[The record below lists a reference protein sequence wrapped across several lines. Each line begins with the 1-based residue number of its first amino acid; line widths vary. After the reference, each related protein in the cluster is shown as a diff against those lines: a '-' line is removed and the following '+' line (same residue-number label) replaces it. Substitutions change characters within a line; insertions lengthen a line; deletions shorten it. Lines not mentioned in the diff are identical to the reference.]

1 MIRFDRILAC
11 AFTASLAFAG
21 LEAPVSAQEPIPESM
36 QARTLPR
43 QHLSGPRFGFTAFTG
58 DVASFRQASGK
69 QPIMS
74 QFGWQFETQI
84 VSTTSGNQALMEWVV
99 LVGGVEQDEMNL
111 SLSWLAG
118 YRLPNGLEFGVGPNV
133 SVRKEA
139 LDDATTSMVVAMG
152 ATLPF
157 GELYV
162 PANLAVAFAEGGP
175 RITTL
180 LGWIIG

>member
-1 MIRFDRILAC
+1 MSTPTKIMALA
-11 AFTASLAFAG
+11 AFLMAAG
-21 LEAPVSAQEPIPESM
+21 AGVAAAQDTIPDEM
-36 QARTLPR
+36 RARTLPR
-43 QHLSGPRFGFTAFTG
+43 QHLSGPRFGFTTFTG
-58 DVASFRQASGK
+58 DVAAFRQSEGK
-69 QPIMS
+69 QPLMS

-84 VSTTSGNQALMEWVV
+84 VSTTTGNQALMEWIV
-99 LVGGVEQDEMNL
+99 LLGGVEQDEMNL
-111 SLSWLAG
+111 SLSWMAG
-118 YRLPNGLEFGVGPNV
+118 LRLPSGLEFGVGPNI
-133 SVRKEA
+133 SVRKESA
-139 LDDATTSMVVAMG
+139 DPTTSMIVAMG

>member
-1 MIRFDRILAC
+1 MSRSCRVAALAILA
-11 AFTASLAFAG
+11 ASIIPAHATAQAD
-21 LEAPVSAQEPIPESM
+21 IPAEM

-58 DVASFRQASGK
+58 DVAALRQAAGK

-99 LVGGVEQDEMNL
+99 LVGGMEQDEMNL
-111 SLSWLAG
+111 SLGWLAG
-118 YRLPNGLEFGVGPNV
+118 YRLPNGLELGVGPNV

-139 LDDATTSMVVAMG
+139 LDDPTTSMLIAVG

-162 PANLAVAFAEGGP
+162 PANIAVAFAEGGP